1 MEEIGEFMTSPVLRI
16 EAEDSAQDA
25 AAFMEGNHVGS
36 LIVQDVGDDI
46 GIITERDL
54 STKVVAAGKDPL
66 DVKIRDIMT
75 TPVLTMDRYLP
86 VEEANRYMLENK
98 IRHLA
103 ITEEDRIVGILSVKD
118 LIKFYSKQF
127 RMQE

>member
-1 MEEIGEFMTSPVLRI
+1 MEEIGDYMASPVFRI

-25 AAFMEGNHVGS
+25 AAFMEGNHIGS

-46 GIITERDL
+46 GIVTERDL
-54 STKVVAAGKDPL
+54 STKVVASGKDPSE
-66 DVKIRDIMT
+66 VKIRDIMT
-75 TPVLTMDRYLP
+75 SPVLTMDRYLP
-86 VEEANRYMLENK
+86 VEEANTFMQKNK

-103 ITEEDRIVGILSVKD
+103 ITEEDRIVGILSVRD
-118 LIKFYSKQF
+118 LIKFFSKEF

>member
-16 EAEDSAQDA
+16 EAEDTAQDA

-54 STKVVAAGKDPL
+54 STKVVASGKDPL
-66 DVKIRDIMT
+66 DVKIREIMT

-86 VEEANRYMLENK
+86 VEEANRYMLDNK

>member
-16 EAEDSAQDA
+16 EAEDTAQDA

-54 STKVVAAGKDPL
+54 STKVVASGKDPL
-66 DVKIRDIMT
+66 EVKVRDIMT